1 MYNHSSITAAV
12 NLLDEYVLGLPIG
25 SRFWSE
31 KSGSSNSEKEETMIT
46 FKEWLDDLFGSD
58 VDPMDL
64 DDASYEELE
73 NIYKEVMK

>member
-1 MYNHSSITAAV
+1 M
-12 NLLDEYVLGLPIG
+12 
-25 SRFWSE
+25 
-31 KSGSSNSEKEETMIT
+31 KT
-46 FKEWLDDLFGSD
+46 FTEWLDELFGSD

>member
-1 MYNHSSITAAV
+1 M
-12 NLLDEYVLGLPIG
+12 
-25 SRFWSE
+25 
-31 KSGSSNSEKEETMIT
+31 KS

-73 NIYKEVMK
+73 NIYKEVMR

>member
-1 MYNHSSITAAV
+1 M
-12 NLLDEYVLGLPIG
+12 
-25 SRFWSE
+25 
-31 KSGSSNSEKEETMIT
+31 KT
-46 FKEWLDDLFGSD
+46 FKEWLDELFGSD